1 MTGESCTDH
10 RECDSQHCKDDKCS
24 DDPRDTILSHTTNFY
39 HGVKQKFGDT
49 ILAVK
54 QTANQHLFSK
64 TMDGIDKSVV
74 EEMNED
80 FATMFGVRVTD
91 LGTPQEVVYLKGDA
105 YSNIDKFGMEIR
117 KDPENFQ
124 QAFYDRN
131 IGFEKSK
138 IINNL
143 PAVVDY
149 TITFTL
155 DIESQS
161 PGFCGPSSASLQV
174 IVSKK
179 WIGSTS
185 ETASFNK
192 REMCMSLRLAA
203 GKIYF
208 LMDMCYDLP
217 DCKGLQDIDEQ
228 SEKQKDGEMIV
239 SDMTIGFNVFQFLE
253 AGSLV
258 DVATKPTIPGFIEV
272 NEVKGEGG
280 GIDGVDGG
288 GDDGGDVVEK
298 ISETKEIEFEKK
310 EERMNGPVDNVP
322 AQLPS
327 NEDEVTE
334 TAKDMAKGSSMK
346 DIGAKIKRA
355 LQDGSLLGSQVIA
368 TIFSKKISWSFSQV
382 GGPCVLV
389 CCTAFSIIY
398 CGDCCFFINGCF
410 SLLVMFVSLMFVFVN
425 VFFNHLFFFPDT
437 F

>member
-1 MTGESCTDH
+1 
-10 RECDSQHCKDDKCS
+10 
-24 DDPRDTILSHTTNFY
+24 
-39 HGVKQKFGDT
+39 
-49 ILAVK
+49 
-54 QTANQHLFSK
+54 
-64 TMDGIDKSVV
+64 VV

-368 TIFSKKISWSFSQV
+368 TIFSKKISWAFSQV